1 MTQVPGAVAAGTSGG
16 RVMNWFWH
24 ALWIALVV
32 IPVTILWISCVIDL
46 FMRRD
51 LSGWAKLAWLV
62 GILVVP
68 LFGALAYLLF
78 RPSVAMFGGEG
89 VVAGTD
95 VYPGGGSTAE
105 ELAKL
110 DDLRGRGVINE
121 QEFASQKARL
131 LGSGTW

>member
-1 MTQVPGAVAAGTSGG
+1 
-16 RVMNWFWH
+16 MNWFWH

-68 LFGALAYLLF
+68 LFGALVYLLF
-78 RPSVAMFGGEG
+78 RPSIAMFGGEG
-89 VVAGTD
+89 AIGGPD
-95 VYPGGGSTAE
+95 VYPSGGSTAE
-105 ELAKL
+105 ELARL